1 MDNFIWIQVYAHRF
15 IQAISS
21 PTGRNNLAKGAHT
34 SPWLVST
41 RAPAPP
47 DAKLTPFVNWLFP
60 GSKYSGI
67 NGSFANSAATKLQE
81 SFCQKHI
88 VSVIIGCQEQTKTNW
103 F

>member
-1 MDNFIWIQVYAHRF
+1 VKW
-15 IQAISS
+15 
-21 PTGRNNLAKGAHT
+21 
-34 SPWLVST
+34 WL
-41 RAPAPP
+41 
-47 DAKLTPFVNWLFP
+47 P

-67 NGSFANSAATKLQE
+67 NGSFANSAGTKLQE

>member
-88 VSVIIGCQEQTKTNW
+88 VSVILSLKTN
-103 F
+103 